1 MVKKKQSNKAVK
13 KQDIFVSVVVGVNHD
28 YNGLGGYLTEL
39 SSLLSSRYE
48 NYEIIVVD
56 NELRPEV
63 VGETIDI
70 LKVLPCVRLI
80 RLSREYNYDTALMAG
95 IQGAIG
101 DYVVLTNPALDPITE
116 IPLIVEE
123 NKKHDIVNGVATNF
137 AKQASTGGVGRR
149 MFYWYNRR
157 HLGVDIP
164 TAATYFIALS
174 RRAVKAVSTT
184 NRHDGHIRHL
194 IRQIGYGCADHQ
206 YEAKENPTRAHGLST
221 GVLEAINI
229 VTSHSTQPLRAISWV
244 GVGASVIN
252 LIYALYVVCI
262 ALFKRDVAAGWT
274 TMSLQLSVMFF
285 LLFMFMV
292 ILAEYV
298 GKILKEARNDAS
310 YIVMD
315 ELSSTVSIA
324 DTERKN
330 LSE

>member
-1 MVKKKQSNKAVK
+1 MIKKRQSKQAMK
-13 KQDIFVSVVVGVNHD
+13 KQDIFVSVVVGVGRD
-28 YNGLGGYLTEL
+28 YGELSGYLTGL
-39 SSLLSSRYE
+39 SSLLSSYYE
-48 NYEIIVVD
+48 NYEMIVVD
-56 NELRPEV
+56 NGLRPKV
-63 VGETIDI
+63 VSEIVAM
-70 LKVLPCVRLI
+70 LKVLPCIRLI

-101 DYVVLTNPALDPITE
+101 DYVVLTNPALDPIAE

-123 NKKHDIVNGVATNF
+123 NKKHDIVNGVAANF
-137 AKQASTGGVGRR
+137 MKQASAGGVGRR

-164 TAATYFIALS
+164 AAATYFIALS

-194 IRQIGYGCADHQ
+194 IRQIGYGCVDHK
-206 YEAKENPTRAHGLST
+206 YETKENPTRDHGLST
-221 GVLEAINI
+221 GVLEAINV
-229 VTSHSTQPLRAISWV
+229 VTSHSTQPLRAMSWV

-252 LIYALYVVCI
+252 LLYALYVVCV

-285 LLFMFMV
+285 LLFLFMV
-292 ILAEYV
+292 ILAEYI

-330 LSE
+330 ISK